1 MEKYEVISKIG
12 SGSYGEVSLIQ
23 DKKTSKKYVVKK
35 VSLLGTWKERK
46 AAMLEVK
53 LLQTLKHPNIVSYH
67 DSVQSQDGHL
77 QIVMAYC
84 EGGDLCRYLKKRKEP
99 LDEQQLVEWLVQTCM
114 ALQYLHSK
122 NILHRLRFKNATT
135 PILLVVTKLP
145 KQPQINK
152 EKETERVKII

>member
-1 MEKYEVISKIG
+1 MDKYEVLSKIG
-12 SGSYGEVSLIQ
+12 SGSYGEVSLIL
-23 DKKTSKKYVVKK
+23 DRKTGKKYVVKK

-84 EGGDLCRYLKKRKEP
+84 EGGDLCRYLKKRKEA

-122 NILHRLRFKNATT
+122 NILHRIRFLKD
-135 PILLVVTKLP
+135 
-145 KQPQINK
+145 INLMSSRDYPNYMS
-152 EKETERVKII
+152 TEYPVK